1 MALSLLEWFTALIV
15 AVLSVNYLLV
25 RRNLKYCHQW
35 PGPAAF
41 PLIGCYYL
49 YFNKSPEDTWS
60 FITNLSRKYGKLFCV
75 WIGSRLA
82 LFCSNHSD
90 TETVL
95 SSQKLIRKSE
105 LYKFLIPWLGDGLLL
120 STGQK
125 WFNKRKILTPAFHF
139 RILEQFVEVFD
150 KQGTVLVQRLR
161 EQATGKLVNIYP
173 FVTLAALDIICETA
187 MGTSINAQTDTDS
200 KYVRAVTELS
210 YLLAGRFMKVWQ
222 RSDFLFNLSADKKR
236 QDRVIKVLHDFTTSI
251 IRSRREELLAGKIE
265 TDDTVDEEGVG
276 TRKKMAFLD
285 VLLQATIDGRPLT
298 DKEIQEEV
306 DTFMFEGHDTT
317 TIAITFTLMLL
328 AKHPD
333 IQEKVYQEV
342 TEIIGKDLNAPT
354 TYRNLQDMKY
364 LELVIKESLRLY
376 PPVPIIGRKFT
387 EKTEIDGK
395 VVPEDSNFNVG
406 IILMHRDPTQFEDPE
421 RFDPERFS
429 PERTTELSSPYAY
442 IPFSAGPRNCIGQKF
457 AMLELK
463 STLSKII
470 RNYRLTET
478 GPEPKLIIQLTL
490 KPKDGLKVAF
500 VPRDAA

>member
-139 RILEQFVEVFD
+139 KILEQFVEVFD

-161 EQATGKLVNIYP
+161 EQATRKLVNIYP

-236 QDRVIKVLHDFTTSI
+236 QDKVIKVLHDFTTSI

-328 AKHPD
+328 AKHPE

-500 VPRDAA
+500 VPRAAA